1 MKKLLVAVALMVVS
15 ATSFGQKK
23 LTIVVDGIEEV
34 KGSLFVGIY
43 NSDSTFLKKTYR
55 GVKVDITGKVEEFSL
70 ELPDGVYA
78 ISLFQDLNGNSK
90 LDKGAFGIPT
100 EKYGFSNNIEGF
112 MGAPSFEKTK
122 FLLNVD
128 RVVRINVK

>member
-1 MKKLLVAVALMVVS
+1 MKSVLIAVMLMVVS

-43 NSDSTFLKKTYR
+43 NSGSTFLKETYR
-55 GVKVDITGKVEEFSL
+55 GAKVGVTGEVEELSL
-70 ELPDGVYA
+70 ELPDGEYA
-78 ISLFQDLNGNSK
+78 ISLFQDLNDNSK

-100 EKYGFSNNIEGF
+100 EKYGFSNNTEGF

-122 FLLNVD
+122 FTLSD
-128 RVVRINVK
+128 DKVVRINIK